1 MAQDWFDVVGQ
12 PPAPTREDAKG
23 PEVPDNDGRTT
34 EKATG
39 TTKSKAPAWATATG
53 ALGLVVVTAGS
64 VAYLVNGSNSNA
76 AELPDEAASVP
87 ASVGTAAE
95 ITDRDSVIGVA
106 GECEP
111 EDGEVHVTA
120 DDATIRGA
128 VAQWQSSYYSRDVE
142 TLESAIAP
150 GSWLR
155 DNDWESVLTE
165 AAPDGTIWC
174 AVMSPTTNESVD
186 VDVMV
191 TFPDGESVTYP
202 QTVSGVRDGES
213 WLIEDITT
221 REE

>member
-23 PEVPDNDGRTT
+23 PEAPDNDGRTT

-39 TTKSKAPAWATATG
+39 TAKSNAPFWATVTG
-53 ALGLVVVTAGS
+53 ALGMVVVAACS
-64 VAYLVNGSNSNA
+64 VAYLVNGSNSNI
-76 AELPDEAASVP
+76 V
-87 ASVGTAAE
+87 
-95 ITDRDSVIGVA
+95 DRDSVIGVA

-165 AAPDGTIWC
+165 AAPDGTTWC

-191 TFPDGESVTYP
+191 TLPDGESVTYP
-202 QTVSGVRDGES
+202 QTVSGVRNGDS

>member
-1 MAQDWFDVVGQ
+1 MAQDWFDVVSQ
-12 PPAPTREDAKG
+12 PPAPAREDATG
-23 PEVPDNDGRTT
+23 PEVSDNDGKIT
-34 EKATG
+34 EETTG
-39 TTKSKAPAWATATG
+39 TTKNKTAAWVTAAG
-53 ALGLVVVTAGS
+53 ALGLVVVAAGS
-64 VAYLVNGSNSNA
+64 VAYLVNASSSSA
-76 AELPDEAASVP
+76 DVAEEAASVP
-87 ASVGTAAE
+87 ASVDQAAE
-95 ITDRDSVIGVA
+95 TTDRDSVIGVA

-111 EDGEVHVTA
+111 EDGEVHITA

-142 TLESAIAP
+142 TLESAIALD
-150 GSWLR
+150 SWLL

-165 AAPDGTIWC
+165 AAPDGTTWC
-174 AVMSPTTNESVD
+174 AVMSPTTDESVD

-202 QTVSGVRDGES
+202 QTVSGVRDGDS

>member
-1 MAQDWFDVVGQ
+1 MAQDWFDVVSQ
-12 PPAPTREDAKG
+12 PPAPAREDATG
-23 PEVPDNDGRTT
+23 PEVSDNDGKITEETT
-34 EKATG
+34 E
-39 TTKSKAPAWATATG
+39 TTKNKTAAWVTAAG
-53 ALGLVVVTAGS
+53 ALGLVVVAAGS
-64 VAYLVNGSNSNA
+64 VAYLVNASNSSA
-76 AELPDEAASVP
+76 DVAEEAASVP
-87 ASVGTAAE
+87 ASVDQAVE

-111 EDGEVHVTA
+111 EDGEVHITA

-142 TLESAIAP
+142 VLESAIAP
-150 GSWLR
+150 GSWLL

-165 AAPDGTIWC
+165 AAPDGTTWC
-174 AVMSPTTNESVD
+174 AVMSPTTDESVN

-191 TFPDGESVTYP
+191 SFPDGESVTYP
-202 QTVSGVRDGES
+202 QTVSGVRDGDS